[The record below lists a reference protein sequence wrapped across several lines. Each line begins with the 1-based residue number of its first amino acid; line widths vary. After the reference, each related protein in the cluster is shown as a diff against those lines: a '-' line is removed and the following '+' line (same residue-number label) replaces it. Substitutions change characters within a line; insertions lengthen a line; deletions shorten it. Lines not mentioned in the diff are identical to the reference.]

1 MHLPR
6 ALLSGLI
13 ATVTACGLAVSSS
26 TAADQGHTRTRE
38 VMEAMVERDG
48 APGVL
53 AQVEDGAGAWVGSTG
68 TADRTT
74 GRPRLA
80 RDRFRIG
87 SLTKPFVATVLLQ
100 LESEG
105 KLRLDD
111 PVGRWLPDLRPGE
124 YGRAGGGAGR
134 AVTLR
139 QLLGHTSGIP
149 DYIADPVLRRN
160 YFSPRF
166 LAHRQSSHTPEKLVE
181 RSLSRPSLFRP
192 GSRWSY
198 SNTNYLLAGMVIERA
213 TGHSYATEIERRVLR
228 PLKLRDTSLPGT
240 SARIPGQHGKE
251 YSTLFAPGAH
261 PPVRDVTSLNP
272 SLAGAS
278 GEMISSGRDL
288 VRFVRA
294 LVTGGLLTT
303 RQQAEMQTTRRAD
316 STDRYGLGLTERTL
330 SCGVTVWG
338 HEGTIHG
345 SLTAAFSTPDG
356 AHTAAFNIN
365 GDWSGGIDDLVEAEY
380 CD

>member
-1 MHLPR
+1 MHLSR

-26 TAADQGHTRTRE
+26 AAADQGHARTRE
-38 VMEAMVERDG
+38 AMEVMVEQDG
-48 APGVL
+48 VPGVL
-53 AQVEDGAGAWVGSTG
+53 AQVEDGAGAWSGSAG
-68 TADRTT
+68 TADYTT

-80 RDRFRIG
+80 LDRYRIG

-105 KLRLDD
+105 TLRLDD
-111 PVGRWLPDLRPGE
+111 PVGRWLPDVRLGE
-124 YGRAGGGAGR
+124 YGAAVGGPHR
-134 AVTLR
+134 SVTLR

-149 DYIADPVLRRN
+149 DYAADPALRRT

-166 LAHRQSSHTPEKLVE
+166 LVHRWHSHTPEKLIE
-181 RSLSRPSLFRP
+181 RSLSRPPLFPP
-192 GSRWSY
+192 GTRWSY

-213 TGHSYATEIERRVLR
+213 TGRSYAAEIERRILR
-228 PLKLRDTSLPGT
+228 PLKLEDTALPGT
-240 SARIPGQHGKE
+240 SSRIPGQHGKE
-251 YSTLFAPGAH
+251 YSTLFVPGAH
-261 PPVRDVTSLNP
+261 PPVRDVTRLNP

-288 VRFVRA
+288 VRFMRA
-294 LVTGGLLTT
+294 LVTGRLLPP
-303 RQQAEMQTTRRAD
+303 RQLAEMRATRKAG

-338 HEGTIHG
+338 HDGTIHG
-345 SLTAAFSTPDG
+345 STTAAYTTADG
-356 AHTAAFNIN
+356 THTAAFNVN
-365 GDWSGGIDDLVEAEY
+365 GDWSGDTRDLFEAEF
-380 CD
+380 CH